1 VLAGLK
7 RDIYKMLSKKFVDY
21 YMKLAQNTAELS
33 SAERLK
39 VGSVI
44 VRDHQILA
52 TGYNGTPSGWDNNCE
67 IVELMDSDAGGWMSP
82 EEILEAW
89 PFEGRFWI
97 GGQEVI
103 TRYRLRTKPEVIHS
117 ESNALTKIARSTES
131 SVGATMFCTH
141 APCMDCAKLIYQS
154 GISKLYYRNHYRDD
168 NGLNFLIKG
177 GVEVEQHIG

>member
-1 VLAGLK
+1 
-7 RDIYKMLSKKFVDY
+7 
-21 YMKLAQNTAELS
+21 MKLAQNTAELS
-33 SAERLK
+33 SAVRLK

-67 IVELMDSDAGGWMSP
+67 VVELMESNADRWLSP

-89 PFEGRFWI
+89 PLEGRFWI

-103 TRYRLRTKPEVIHS
+103 TRYRLKTKPEVIHS

-131 SVGATMFCTH
+131 SVGATMFTTVE
-141 APCMDCAKLIYQS
+141 PCLECAKLIYQS
-154 GISKLYYRNHYRDD
+154 GINSVYYRHSYRSDA
-168 NGLNFLIKG
+168 GTLFLKKC
-177 GVEVEQHIG
+177 GVEVNKV